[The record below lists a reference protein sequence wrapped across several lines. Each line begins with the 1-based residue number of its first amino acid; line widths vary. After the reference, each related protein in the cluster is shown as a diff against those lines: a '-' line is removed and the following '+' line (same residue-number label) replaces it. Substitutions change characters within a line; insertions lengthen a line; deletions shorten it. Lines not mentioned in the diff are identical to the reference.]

1 MASHVQRPLAGEIE
15 EWERKLEDLDSEE
28 AFPDT
33 IMVNYTVDG
42 LATYKVIEKTYFEC
56 EEVIVDQIRL

>member
-1 MASHVQRPLAGEIE
+1 
-15 EWERKLEDLDSEE
+15 
-28 AFPDT
+28 
-33 IMVNYTVDG
+33 MVNYTVDG